1 MRDRPV
7 TGILS
12 LRQHTATY
20 LSDVASLTKEVVSL
34 INGGGFFAVLFALRR
49 LRSRRHLWLNL
60 TMLLFLGASFILY
73 YLSTSAGSA
82 DDQQG
87 AVTWYMVGTPQSTY
101 LPRARHL
108 RNHTQPKV
116 TAGSRPHAS
125 HLTIA

>member
-73 YLSTSAGSA
+73 YLSTSAVPQTTNKERSPG
-82 DDQQG
+82 
-87 AVTWYMVGTPQSTY
+87 TWWGLLSRLICLVLGTYGIILS
-101 LPRARHL
+101 RRS
-108 RNHTQPKV
+108 QPAPV
-116 TAGSRPHAS
+116 PAPPTSP
-125 HLTIA
+125 